1 MAAVLRMVAAVA
13 VLVIPGAF
21 AVLLAYFAAR
31 MVRRGWLDARSR
43 SPQGVQLKDVLAG
56 LSLRAVVAEARA
68 VRMTLLPM
76 F

>member
-13 VLVIPGAF
+13 VMVIPGAF

-31 MVRRGWLDARSR
+31 LIRRGWLDARSR
-43 SPQGVQLKDVLAG
+43 APHGAVPLKDVLAG

-68 VRMTLLPM
+68 IRLSLS
-76 F
+76 